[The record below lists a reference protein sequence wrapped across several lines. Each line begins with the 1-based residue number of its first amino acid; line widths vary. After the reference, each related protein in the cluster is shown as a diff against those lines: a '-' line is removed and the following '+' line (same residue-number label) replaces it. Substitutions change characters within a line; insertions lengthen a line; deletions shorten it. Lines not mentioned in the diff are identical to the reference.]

1 MTTAHE
7 LYAKG
12 LRDHLAPALRA
23 LGLLG
28 WRRTFSLP
36 DETHWALLGLVEQGG
51 PSDPSGAVTGPADGP
66 VRYTFDLSVVRRADW
81 AVAALPGPRPDPR
94 TVYGIETWRARIG
107 EVLPVGED
115 VWWEVLPGPRW
126 RVALD
131 DSIAAVRHYGLPELL
146 RRVERDRGGTG
157 ETYLDPADLEQVNTV
172 LLAASVARIQRA
184 ELVDKELV
192 LTGAWT
198 RADALARTVL
208 QGVAHGFLSA
218 GDERFHVV
226 RCLDTLG
233 RELWTVDPLAE

>member
-7 LYAKG
+7 LHARG
-12 LRDHLAPALRA
+12 LREHLAPALRG
-23 LGLLG
+23 LGFTG

-36 DETHWALLGLVEQGG
+36 DETHWALLGVVE
-51 PSDPSGAVTGPADGP
+51 SHTADR
-66 VRYTFDLSVVRRADW
+66 VRYTFDLGVIRKADW
-81 AVAALPGPRPDPR
+81 TAAFPGPRPDPR
-94 TVYGIETWRARIG
+94 AVYGIETWRARIG

-126 RVALD
+126 QVALD
-131 DSIAAVRHYGLPELL
+131 DSVAAVRHYGLPELL

-157 ETYLDPADLEQVNTV
+157 ETYLSPAELEQVNGV

-184 ELVDKELV
+184 ELSDRVLV

-198 RADALARTVL
+198 RADAVALAVL
-208 QGVAHGFLSA
+208 RGVADGFLSA
-218 GDERFHVV
+218 RDERFRTV

-233 RELWTVDPLAE
+233 RELWTFPE

>member
-51 PSDPSGAVTGPADGP
+51 PAGPTADGP
-66 VRYTFDLSVVRRADW
+66 VRYTFDLSLVRKTDW
-81 AVAALPGPRPDPR
+81 ALAAFPGPRPDPR
-94 TVYGIETWRARIG
+94 AVYGIEIWRARIG

-126 RVALD
+126 RVTLD
-131 DSIAAVRHYGLPELL
+131 DSVAAVRHYGLPELL
-146 RRVERDRGGTG
+146 RRVDRDRGGTG
-157 ETYLDPADLEQVNTV
+157 ETYLGPAELEQVNAV

-198 RADALARTVL
+198 RADAVARTVL

-218 GDERFHVV
+218 GDERFGAV

-233 RELWTVDPLAE
+233 RALWTVDPSTE